1 MVLLGQKALLKD
13 GGYERAEHVTQGMI
27 LLDYPD
33 SCSVRYFG
41 VFGDLD
47 PTGLRPRRRLTFL
60 IQMRQRVHC
69 FAFFESKSLSLVW
82 DVDVAHCVN
91 LLDEVLDA
99 INGRGLVVEEQEK
112 LGGG

>member
-47 PTGLRPRRRLTFL
+47 
-60 IQMRQRVHC
+60 HC